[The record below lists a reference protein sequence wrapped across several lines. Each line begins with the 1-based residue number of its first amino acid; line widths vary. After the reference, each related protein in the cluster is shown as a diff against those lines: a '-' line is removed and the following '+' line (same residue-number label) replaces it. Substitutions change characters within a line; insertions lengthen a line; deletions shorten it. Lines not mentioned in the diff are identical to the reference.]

1 VKEPIQASGIYDC
14 ILCEFGPMSALLQRF
29 YRWFHSFDEDEEPP
43 KVVVKTPEDGARI
56 GMVGWY

>member
-1 VKEPIQASGIYDC
+1 
-14 ILCEFGPMSALLQRF
+14 MNALLQRF
-29 YRWFHSFDEDEEPP
+29 YRWFHSFHEEEEPP